1 MFGFNNFIANKLS
14 QREAIKAKQAQEAAK
29 SAQAA
34 AKSEQLEA
42 LLSRETLGAAWSL
55 VASHADSDEKWL
67 ELFFR
72 DRLRRGGAVGG
83 SHPAITLLEAIAIK
97 SEDAAHHIIE
107 QSWKIPGSS
116 IREII
121 EPAWAANFML
131 TAMRVGMESAA
142 ESFIEAAEK
151 DVELMEAVGL
161 AGALPN
167 SPIGGPALAPSE
179 DAGRA
184 ATPLVEALLIGCDG
198 VARQL
203 ISANVD
209 LLPSAMSPVAR
220 EQAKA
225 LNMDGMEL
233 GFAQRRVLALAIG
246 LQREEAQ
253 QALVERLRDAP
264 ESAEGKVLFELS
276 TLRAA
281 IRHGQKKT
289 ARIVLRGV
297 LDGLAPRLAEEELSL
312 CRQGSCE
319 PTLWTMIIWGMCDAA
334 EMLIEAWSRAGSAGL
349 AAMNL
354 RAAGDSSALNLAIS
368 LGKTE
373 LAVAMIDAG
382 ADLGIGQGLSHRNMA
397 DFAAMLGEGTV
408 LAAMLNREKGSV
420 QELLGGNE
428 GAVEMLREAINK
440 GKHSVASALI
450 RAGAPLPEI
459 DAGGRRMMAISW
471 AEDSPEMMS
480 AVLDRL
486 GEMPMS
492 DRTPF
497 LEEMDMGRGRLAQAL
512 ASRRPGLAIELLK
525 LGASDNEAM
534 SQIGH
539 HAELGDMLIALR
551 SRANAENMKEAKRP
565 GSESSKAEAPNPT
578 GDNIGGRLAEKVA
591 KARAR
596 LDGAKKS
603 GLGMSAIPRGIGNS
617 AG

>member
-14 QREAIKAKQAQEAAK
+14 QREAVKAKLAQKAAK

-34 AKSEQLEA
+34 AKSEQLET

-72 DRLRRGGAVGG
+72 DRLRRRGSVGR

-97 SEDAAHHIIE
+97 SEDAARHIIE
-107 QSWKIPGSS
+107 QKSRIPGSS
-116 IREII
+116 IRELV

-131 TAMRVGMESAA
+131 AAMRVGMESAA
-142 ESFIEAAEK
+142 ESFIEAAK
-151 DVELMEAVGL
+151 GDVELMEAMAL
-161 AGALPN
+161 AGALPD
-167 SPIGGPALAPSE
+167 SLIGDPTVEPPKNQ
-179 DAGRA
+179 GRV
-184 ATPLVEALLIGCDG
+184 ATPLVEALMIGCDG
-198 VARQL
+198 VAVGL
-203 ISANVD
+203 ISASVD
-209 LLPSAMSPVAR
+209 LLPSAMSGV
-220 EQAKA
+220 AKA
-225 LNMDGMEL
+225 QAIALDMHAADA
-233 GFAQRRVLALAIG
+233 GFVERRVLALAIG

-253 QALVERLRDAP
+253 LALIKRIRDLP
-264 ESAEGKVLFELS
+264 SHSNLKNVFEMA

-281 IRHGQKKT
+281 VANGQRKT
-289 ARIVLRGV
+289 ARILLRGA
-297 LDGLAPRLAEEELSL
+297 LDGLAPRLADEEMSL
-312 CRQGSCE
+312 CQDGRE
-319 PTLWTMIIWGMCDAA
+319 LLLWTTIKAGMDDEAA
-334 EMLIEAWSRAGSAGL
+334 MLVEALSRSGATGKAIMNWRDGDNGSA
-349 AAMNL
+349 L
-354 RAAGDSSALNLAIS
+354 RLAIE
-368 LGKTE
+368 LDKDE
-373 LAVAMIDAG
+373 LAIAMIAAG
-382 ADLGIGQGLSHRNMA
+382 ADAASRQGMAHRNMA
-397 DFAAMLGEGTV
+397 E
-408 LAAMLNREKGSV
+408 LAAELGSEPVLSAILRMEKGRV
-420 QELLGGNE
+420 QELLGGDD
-428 GAVEMLREAINK
+428 GAIEMLREAINK
-440 GKHSVASALI
+440 GQRGVASALI

-471 AEDSPEMMS
+471 AEDNPEMMS

-486 GEMPMS
+486 SEMPMS

-525 LGASDNEAM
+525 LGASDDEAM

-551 SRANAENMKEAKRP
+551 SRANAEAMKEAKRP
-565 GSESSKAEAPNPT
+565 GSESSKAEAPNPA